1 MIRRILHRETHGY
14 TPRTVLK
21 SSFAKVI
28 VNPAA
33 GAGKTGRIWPRIM
46 EMFRGHG
53 LRFEHEMTEAPGHA
67 TELAREAV
75 SNGYELVVSVG
86 GDGTINEVVNG
97 FYASGAINGTA
108 LGIVSTGTGSDYI
121 RTLGVPRR
129 CEEACRRFLQP
140 RKITVDL
147 GVLEYARNGHQV
159 ERLFVNIAGTGFDAE
174 IVRRTNQRQYKAL
187 GGLAAYLL
195 GALTTVLTYRN
206 RDISLKLDG
215 EKVDMRA
222 CAVIVNIGK
231 YGGGGMFTAPD
242 ASLDDGLFDVLIIGN
257 ISKPDLVYSLPRI
270 YKGTHLTH
278 PKVSLKRAREIEI
291 APRDGRMPLQA
302 DGEPLGHVPARFR
315 VLPAA
320 LNVVV

>member
-1 MIRRILHRETHGY
+1 M
-14 TPRTVLK
+14 K

-242 ASLDDGLFDVLIIGN
+242 ARLDDGLLDVLIIGD
-257 ISKPDLVYSLPRI
+257 ISKPDLLRSLPRI

-278 PKVSLKRAREIEI
+278 PKVMMKRAKEIEI
-291 APRDGRMPLQA
+291 QPLDGRLPLQA

>member
-1 MIRRILHRETHGY
+1 M
-14 TPRTVLK
+14 K
-21 SSFAKVI
+21 SPFAKVI

-33 GAGKTGRIWPRIM
+33 GAGRTGRLWPRLA

-53 LRFEHEMTEAPGHA
+53 LRFEHDLTEAPGHA

-75 SNGYELVVSVG
+75 ARGHELVISVG

-97 FYASGAINGTA
+97 FYDSGSLNGTA

-121 RTLGVPRR
+121 RSLGIPRR
-129 CEEACRRFLQP
+129 YDEACKRFLEP
-140 RKITVDL
+140 RQITVDL
-147 GVLEYARNGHQV
+147 GVLEYAHNGHPV
-159 ERLFVNIAGTGFDAE
+159 ERLFVNFAGTGFDAE

-195 GALTTVLTYRN
+195 GALTTVITYRN

-215 EKVDMRA
+215 ETLDRRA
-222 CAVIVNIGK
+222 CAVIVNNGK

-242 ASLDDGLFDVLIIGN
+242 ATLDDGLFDVLIIDDIG
-257 ISKPDLVYSLPRI
+257 KLDLVRSLPRI

-278 PKVSLKRAREIEI
+278 PKVTMKRAKEIEI
-291 APRDGRMPLQA
+291 APRDGRLPLQA
-302 DGEPLGHVPARFR
+302 DGEPLGYVPARFR
-315 VLPAA
+315 ILPAA
-320 LNVVV
+320 LKVVV